1 MTENKHT
8 PGPWRVTEP
17 NGKGN
22 GIKIEGPGDWPR
34 LPEAWIGFLT
44 RSEEQCANAYLIAA
58 APDLLE
64 ALEMVRD
71 ADDDCKMDGLPTIP
85 GPARAK
91 IDAAIAKAKG
101 QA

>member
-1 MTENKHT
+1 MNKHT
-8 PGPWRVTEP
+8 PGPWRYKP
-17 NGKGN
+17 DINGSN
-22 GIKIEGPGDWPR
+22 YMLVYCSSLASEGDNLRGYCG
-34 LPEAWIGFLT
+34 E
-44 RSEEQCANAYLIAA
+44 ANARLIAA

-71 ADDDCKMDGLPTIP
+71 ADNDCRRDGLRVIP

-101 QA
+101 E